1 MLVLYF
7 RHYLFCIHVV
17 ILTLTTDPT
26 ASMEELIQRVVQLAE
41 APFTPDRKPELPSL
55 RSVAEQLGTTVI
67 RTRKLLI
74 TAGYFTSPTATTVQ
88 RMKSAGK
95 TIEEIGAALRLKPAA
110 VYGYLPYENL
120 AYNLPQTTSNA
131 DRHKRY
137 RATKKLRAAVQ
148 AGSTEKIAEALWK
161 AVIIFETYPF
171 STSGRGVLSG
181 VEYTY
186 QVSRKGGSGGR
197 HYVGNSISGYG
208 NEIWLTVNG
217 EKKEKSISRS
227 TVELGFQKYLE
238 VLEEEGTVSGPKK
251 LGVFGASYLLPLFQ
265 RFYPAEAASS
275 HSGG

>member
-1 MLVLYF
+1 MSKKK
-7 RHYLFCIHVV
+7 I
-17 ILTLTTDPT
+17 TDPT
-26 ASMEELIQRVVQLAE
+26 ASMEELIQRAVQLAE

-74 TAGYFTSPTATTVQ
+74 IAGYFTSPTASTVQ
-88 RMKSAGK
+88 RLKAEGK

-137 RATKKLRAAVQ
+137 RATKKLRAVADTDDAV
-148 AGSTEKIAEALWK
+148 KISAALWRC
-161 AVIIFETYPF
+161 VIIFEGYPF
-171 STSGRGVLSG
+171 CTWGRGARTG

-186 QVSRKGGSGGR
+186 EVSRNPSAGGR
-197 HYVGNSISGYG
+197 HYDGNSITGYG

-251 LGVFGASYLLPLFQ
+251 LGVFSASYLLPLFQ
-265 RFYPAEAASS
+265 RFYKPV
-275 HSGG
+275 

>member
-1 MLVLYF
+1 MGMSKKK
-7 RHYLFCIHVV
+7 I
-17 ILTLTTDPT
+17 TDPKG
-26 ASMEELIQRVVQLAE
+26 SMEELITRAVEAAK
-41 APFTPDRKPELPSL
+41 APFNSNRALDLPSL

-74 TAGYFTSPTATTVQ
+74 TAGYFESPLSRSVQ
-88 RMKSAGK
+88 KLKAEGK
-95 TIEEIGAALRLKPAA
+95 TIEEIGATLRLKPAA
-110 VYGYLPYENL
+110 VYGYLPYEL
-120 AYNLPQTTSNA
+120 RPYNLPETTSNA

-137 RATKKLRAAVQ
+137 RATKKLKAAVD
-148 AGSTEKIAEALWK
+148 AGNAGKISVALWRC
-161 AVIIFETYPF
+161 VIIFEGYPF
-171 STSGRGVLSG
+171 STLGRGARSG

-186 QVSRKGGSGGR
+186 QVSHTPSAGGR
-197 HYVGNSISGYG
+197 HYDGYSIPGCG

-265 RFYPAEAASS
+265 RFYKP
-275 HSGG
+275 